1 MVSEESMDAV
11 DLELERALLDLG
23 EHLKYPPVPDLSLA
37 VRAHLERQ
45 PARQRRRV
53 PFLRRKVLYPALAA
67 VAILAA
73 VLAIFP
79 GARSAV
85 ASWFQ
90 IAGVRIE
97 SGGSL
102 PGPLG
107 HNLNLGERV
116 SLDEA
121 QRRAPFPILVPTL
134 PGLHYPDEIYAGTP
148 PFNGR
153 VSLLYA
159 ARPGLPRA
167 STTGAGLLITEFQS
181 TFFAGK
187 MIPPGTTVKPIEIGG
202 EQGVWIAGHVHVVY
216 YLDQQHTPL
225 RDTIRLAGNVL
236 LWQHGSVTVRLEGRL
251 SQQRATALAQTMRA
265 RNGKRK

>member
-1 MVSEESMDAV
+1 MSEKPTDAS
-11 DLELERALLDLG
+11 DLELERALRDLG
-23 EHLKYPPVPDLSLA
+23 EHLKYPPVPDLAQA
-37 VRAHLERQ
+37 VRAQLERQ
-45 PARQRRRV
+45 PARPRRSRS
-53 PFLRRKVLYPALAA
+53 PFLRREMLYPALAA

-97 SGGSL
+97 SGGSGSL
-102 PGPLG
+102 APGPLG
-107 HNLNLGERV
+107 HNLNLGARV

-121 QRRAPFPILVPTL
+121 QRRVPFHILVPAL
-134 PGLHYPDEIYAGTP
+134 PGLNHPDEIYAGTP

-167 STTGAGLLITEFQS
+167 STTRAGLLITEFQR
-181 TFFAGK
+181 TFFVGK
-187 MIPPGTTVKPIEIGG
+187 TIPPGATVQPIEI
-202 EQGVWIAGHVHVVY
+202 
-216 YLDQQHTPL
+216 
-225 RDTIRLAGNVL
+225 
-236 LWQHGSVTVRLEGRL
+236 
-251 SQQRATALAQTMRA
+251 
-265 RNGKRK
+265 

>member
-1 MVSEESMDAV
+1 MVSEESVDAA
-11 DLELERALLDLG
+11 DLELERALRDLG
-23 EHLKYPPVPDLSLA
+23 EHLKYPPVPDLSQA
-37 VRAHLERQ
+37 VRAQLEGQ
-45 PARQRRRV
+45 PARGWRRRV
-53 PFLRRKVLYPALAA
+53 PFLRREVLYPALAA

-97 SGGSL
+97 SGSVA

-107 HNLNLGERV
+107 HNLNLGQRV

-121 QRRAPFPILVPTL
+121 QRRVPFHILVPTL
-134 PGLHYPDEIYAGTP
+134 PGLNQPDEIYAGTP

-159 ARPGLPRA
+159 ARSGLPRA
-167 STTGAGLLITEFQS
+167 STTRAGLLITEFQS
-181 TFFAGK
+181 AVFVGK
-187 MIPPGTTVKPIEIGG
+187 MIPPGTTMQPIEIAG
-202 EQGVWIAGHVHVVY
+202 EQGLWITGHFHMMY
-216 YLDQQHTPL
+216 YLDQHRALL

-236 LWQHGSVTVRLEGRL
+236 LWQHGSVTVRLEGHL
-251 SQQRATALAQTMRA
+251 SEQRAISIAQSMLT
-265 RNGKRK
+265 GKRK

>member
-1 MVSEESMDAV
+1 MDAA

-23 EHLKYPPVPDLSLA
+23 EHLQYPPVPDLSQA

-45 PARQRRRV
+45 PARRRRRV
-53 PFLRRKVLYPALAA
+53 PFLRREVLYPALAA

-97 SGGSL
+97 SGSVA

-107 HNLNLGERV
+107 HNLNLGQRV

-121 QRRAPFPILVPTL
+121 QRRVPFHILMPTL
-134 PGLHYPDEIYAGTP
+134 PGLNQPDEIYAGTP

-167 STTGAGLLITEFQS
+167 STTRAGLVISEFQR
-181 TFFAGK
+181 TYFVGK
-187 MIPPGTTVKPIEIGG
+187 TIPPGAIVQPIQIAG
-202 EQGVWIAGHVHVVY
+202 EPGVWIAGHFHMMY
-216 YLDQQHTPL
+216 YLDQHRALL

-236 LWQHGSVTVRLEGRL
+236 LWQHGAVTVRLEGHL
-251 SQQRATALAQTMRA
+251 SEQRAISIAQSMLT
-265 RNGKRK
+265 GKRK